1 MSTMMGITTTDNA
14 HNLSDEEILRR
25 SQAQPWLYAVLLER
39 YQDAFMRKARSI
51 VRNEL
56 DAEEVVQD
64 AFTKIYVNA
73 DKFKPQE
80 GAKFSSWAYRILM
93 NTAFTRYQKKVK
105 EGQRFVNIDPEYE
118 HLLADTTKEASL
130 RERNDA
136 IERVLARMPQHFVYV
151 LRLHYIE
158 RWPHKAIAEETGESV
173 GTIKARIHR
182 AKAAFRKAASDDE
195 VGSLLSD

>member
-1 MSTMMGITTTDNA
+1 MLGLTTTEGA
-14 HNLSDEEILRR
+14 GELSDEEVLIR
-25 SQAQPWLYAVLLER
+25 SQKEPWIYAVLLDR
-39 YQDAFMRKARSI
+39 YQAAFLRKAKSI

-64 AFTKIYVNA
+64 AFTKIYMNA

-118 HLLADTTKEASL
+118 HMVGDGIEHSSL
-130 RERNDA
+130 REKTDA
-136 IERVLARMPQHFVYV
+136 VDRVMQRLPGHFVYV
-151 LRLHYIE
+151 LRLHYLE
-158 RWPHKAIAEETGESV
+158 RWPHQAIADETGESV

-182 AKAAFRKAASDDE
+182 AKAAFKKESGDE
-195 VGSLLSD
+195 ETEMLLSD

>member
-1 MSTMMGITTTDNA
+1 MLGLSTTYKA
-14 HNLSDEEILRR
+14 QELSDEEILAR
-25 SQAQPWLYAVLLER
+25 SQKEPWIYAVLLDR
-39 YQDAFMRKARSI
+39 YQVAFLRKARSI

-64 AFTKIYVNA
+64 AFTKIYMNA

-118 HLLADTTKEASL
+118 HMVGDGIEHSAL
-130 RERNDA
+130 RERTDA
-136 IERVLARMPQHFVYV
+136 VEQVLGRLPGHFVYV
-151 LRLHYIE
+151 LRLHYLE
-158 RWPHKAIAEETGESV
+158 RWPHQAIADETGESV

-182 AKAAFRKAASDDE
+182 AKAAFKKETGDE
-195 VGSLLSD
+195 EVDMLLSD